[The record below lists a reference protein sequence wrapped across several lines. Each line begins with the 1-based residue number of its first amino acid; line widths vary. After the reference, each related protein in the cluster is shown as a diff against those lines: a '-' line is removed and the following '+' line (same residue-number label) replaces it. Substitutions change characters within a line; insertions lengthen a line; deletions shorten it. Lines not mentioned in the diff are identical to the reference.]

1 MSLHWYYINDESNPL
16 MWIILGIQ
24 GQNNPNYDKVDTIQ
38 MTISKLTVWQ
48 LTANQNKSIQDL
60 GIIVEKNVMVTEN
73 DQ

>member
-1 MSLHWYYINDESNPL
+1 
-16 MWIILGIQ
+16 MWIIVCIQ
-24 GQNNPNYDKVDTIQ
+24 EQNNPNYDKVDTIQ